1 MIKIRQ
7 IFLLISLALLVFAL
21 TPQVHA
27 QDEGLVG
34 SVKIQGNKRVD
45 DSTILYYIKT
55 RKDEPLS
62 RNQVR
67 KDIEQ
72 IYGLGQFK
80 DIRVETQET
89 LNGLEVTFI
98 VEEIPSIGD
107 VVLHGNSKLSD
118 ADIREKLV
126 LKRGTTFQEHMIQ
139 EAKEEIKLLYHEKG
153 FFLSRLL
160 LIQKN
165 QLTI

>member
-7 IFLLISLALLVFAL
+7 IFLLISLALLVFVL

-89 LNGLEVTFI
+89 LNGLEVIFI
-98 VEEIPSIGD
+98 V
-107 VVLHGNSKLSD
+107 
-118 ADIREKLV
+118 
-126 LKRGTTFQEHMIQ
+126 
-139 EAKEEIKLLYHEKG
+139 
-153 FFLSRLL
+153 
-160 LIQKN
+160 
-165 QLTI
+165 